1 LNLHKKAPDVISLQL
16 DIGLK
21 EVNKI
26 IQNAL
31 LGEDG
36 KKISTKL
43 ATELE
48 VIDLNSA
55 IRTTQSS
62 IWRALK
68 LKPGFTISFENTQPV
83 WERFVESKVM
93 LAVLHIDNVDSTR
106 LFMTHPADRF
116 ATIVRIFY
124 QEMSMMISTYGGYVL
139 KSVGDAILDF
149 LLFLQIYIIC
159 LYLGFI

>member
-1 LNLHKKAPDVISLQL
+1 LQTILNLHKTAPDVISLQL

-48 VIDLNSA
+48 VIDQNSA
-55 IRTTQSS
+55 INTTQSS
-62 IWRALK
+62 VWRALK
-68 LKPGFTISFENTQPV
+68 SKPGFTISFGNTQPV
-83 WERFVESKVM
+83 WERFAESKVM

-106 LFMTHPADRF
+106 LSMKHPTDRF
-116 ATIVRIFY
+116 ATIDRSFY
-124 QEMSMMISTYGGYVL
+124 QEMSMMISTYAGT
-139 KSVGDAILDF
+139 F
-149 LLFLQIYIIC
+149 
-159 LYLGFI
+159 